1 MKNMEQIRAGNAW
14 RCTQG
19 ASFAGKD
26 SGQVA
31 KKVPALIREHGL
43 LGTLA
48 FALEKKGKNGE
59 YAVEGFKRVL
69 DTVAQHLSCKEI
81 GYLPGSVKDAED
93 WLQYLTEKADSM
105 QLREQ
110 TAEAMQ
116 YLSYFR
122 RFAHKE

>member
-1 MKNMEQIRAGNAW
+1 MKNLEQIRARNAL
-14 RCTQG
+14 RCTQDVTY
-19 ASFAGKD
+19 SGKE

-48 FALEKKGKNGE
+48 FSLEKKGSRGDFANDGI
-59 YAVEGFKRVL
+59 KRVL
-69 DTVAQHLSCKEI
+69 DTVATHLSCKEVN
-81 GYLPGSVKDAED
+81 YLPEKVSDAEK
-93 WLQYLTEKADSM
+93 WIEFLTEEASSM